1 MGFSEVS
8 ELKES
13 TIEIIQTEPQ
23 KENILGK
30 SKQSLRNLWD
40 SIKLS
45 NTHENWA
52 EKKLKKMVES
62 LLNFMKNTDLPI

>member
-62 LLNFMKNTDLPI
+62 LLNFMKNTDLLI